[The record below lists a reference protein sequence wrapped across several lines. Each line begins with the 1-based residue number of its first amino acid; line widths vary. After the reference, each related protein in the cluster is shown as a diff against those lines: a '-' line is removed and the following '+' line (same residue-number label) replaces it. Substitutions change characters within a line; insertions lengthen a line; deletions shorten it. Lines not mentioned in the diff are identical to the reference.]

1 MSDGVESVR
10 GAARGEALARPG
22 TAADESAAG
31 TESALERIPDL
42 IPDRVERILLV
53 ASPYDAFMLDENGL
67 LTELIYSEYAELGLT
82 HAPEFTQVS
91 SAHAALDA
99 LTGGDFDLV
108 IMTQRLGDMD
118 IREMTR
124 RVHQVKADLPIV
136 LLVTNE
142 AELCALPGQAE
153 DELGV
158 DSVYV
163 WAGDAKIFLAL
174 IKAIED
180 RWNVD
185 HDTRLGGVGVVIL
198 IEDSRRF
205 RSSLLPIMYAE
216 LVAQTRAVMADGI
229 NRTHRLAR
237 MRARPKIL
245 VVETYE
251 DAVACFERYRDHL
264 FGVITD
270 VSFRRGGAQDPEAG
284 AELIRRIKQEC
295 PDLPILMQS
304 SEPANKALADGLGVS
319 FLHKRSSTLLED
331 VRAFMLHNFG
341 FGEFVFRLPE
351 GYEVA
356 RAADLRSMARVLTSV
371 PARALE
377 YHAARNH
384 FSNWL
389 RARTEFGLARRL
401 RLRALSDF
409 ADLEALRRYL
419 IGAFREALRQ
429 NRRGRVEDFA
439 RDRFDA
445 GSHMARIGGGSLGGK
460 ARGLAF
466 TDALLAHDDVER
478 AFPDVRIHVP
488 RCVVVG
494 TDVFDEFLESN
505 RLRLAALRND
515 NESWLA
521 WAFRTAELPPAVVQ
535 DLRTYLYQVF
545 EPLAVRSSSLLEDSE
560 HYPLA
565 GVYATYMLPNNHP
578 DIQVRLTQL
587 GDAIKLVYASTF
599 SVAARR
605 YLEATPHRIE
615 EEKMAVIIQ
624 PVVGRRRGTLYYPS
638 FAGVANSYNFYPFGH
653 MRPDDG
659 VAYVALGLGASVVD
673 GGQALRFC
681 PSHPQVL
688 PELGDGPQFVEQSQR
703 AFLSID
709 LADAGMMPSP
719 GDPRPVATIGLET
732 AAEQGTLDP
741 IGSVWSYENN
751 TFHDGLSRE
760 GAPVVTF
767 ARVLK
772 HDLFPLAPI
781 LERLLRVGR
790 AGMNG
795 PVEIEFAGN
804 LDPEQRELAVL
815 QMRPCA
821 GDRTAAPVEI
831 GHYPRDALLCQTP
844 QALGNGII
852 DGLRD
857 VVYVNPERFEPSLAD
872 QIASDVAACAD
883 QVRRGERRFLLIG
896 PGRWGSSNR
905 SLGVPVQWHQISGV
919 RVIVEASSDQFQ
931 VDPSQGSHF
940 FHNLTSMGVAYLTV
954 GPRAEGSFVDW
965 GWLGTAAARTDT
977 GRVRH
982 VELPAP
988 IEVRIDGRRSRAVI
1002 LKRAP
1007 EAWGSGAGGV

>member
-1 MSDGVESVR
+1 MP
-10 GAARGEALARPG
+10 ARPDQVADDADR
-22 TAADESAAG
+22 AAPGGGEP
-31 TESALERIPDL
+31 ALDARSDSIPEL
-42 IPDRVERILLV
+42 IPDRIERILLV

-67 LTELIYSEYAELGLT
+67 LTELIYSEYADLGLT

-91 SAHAALDA
+91 SAHAALQA
-99 LTGGDFDLV
+99 LHEGEFDLV

-118 IREMTR
+118 IRDVTR
-124 RVHQVKADLPIV
+124 RIHGVQPDLPVV

-142 AELCALPGQAE
+142 AELGALPGPAE
-153 DELGV
+153 DSLGV

-163 WAGDAKIFLAL
+163 WAGDAKIFLAI
-174 IKAIED
+174 IKAVED

-185 HDTRLGGVGVVIL
+185 HDTRSGGVGVIIL

-216 LVAQTRAVMADGI
+216 LVAQTRAVMADGL

-245 VVETYE
+245 VVET
-251 DAVACFERYRDHL
+251 FEAALECLTRYRDHL

-270 VSFRRGGAQDPEAG
+270 VSFRRGATQDPQAG
-284 AELIRRIKQEC
+284 AELIRQIKQEC

-304 SEPANKALADGLGVS
+304 SEPGNKALADALGVS

-331 VRAFMLHNFG
+331 VRAFMLNNFG
-341 FGEFVFRLPE
+341 FGDFVFRLPE

-356 RAADLRSMARVLTSV
+356 RAADLRAMVRELATV

-389 RARTEFGLARRL
+389 RARTEFDLARRL
-401 RLRALSDF
+401 RLRAVTDF

-419 IGAFREALRQ
+419 IAAFREALRQ

-466 TDALLAHDDVER
+466 TDALLAHSDVER
-478 AFPDVRIHVP
+478 AFPDVHIHVP

-494 TDVFDEFLESN
+494 SDVFDEFLESN

-515 NESWLA
+515 NEDWLA
-521 WAFRTAELPPAVVQ
+521 WAFRTAELPAPVVQ
-535 DLRTYLYQVF
+535 DLRTYLFQVF

-565 GVYATYMLPNNHP
+565 GVYATYMLPNNHA
-578 DIQVRLTQL
+578 DINVRLTQL
-587 GDAIKLVYASTF
+587 SDAIKLVYASTF
-599 SVAARR
+599 SAAARR

-615 EEKMAVIIQ
+615 EEKMAVIVQ
-624 PVVGRRRGTLYYPS
+624 PVVGRRRGTIYYPS

-659 VAYVALGLGASVVD
+659 VAYVALGLGAEVVD

-681 PSHPQVL
+681 PRHPQVL

-703 AFLSID
+703 AFLAVD
-709 LADAGMMPSP
+709 LGDAAVMPAP
-719 GDPRPVATIGLET
+719 GDPRPVASFGLDV
-732 AAEQGTLDP
+732 AAAHQTLDP
-741 IGSVWSYENN
+741 VGSVWSYENS
-751 TFHDGLSRE
+751 TFHDGLDRE

-767 ARVLK
+767 SRVLK

-781 LERLLRVGR
+781 IDRLLQIGR

-795 PVEIEFAGN
+795 PVEVEFAGN
-804 LDPEQRELAVL
+804 LDPQQREFAIL
-815 QMRPCA
+815 QMRPSA
-821 GDRTAAPVEI
+821 GDRTSAPVEI
-831 GHYPRDALLCQTP
+831 GRYPRDALLCQTP
-844 QALGNGII
+844 QALGNGVV
-852 DGLRD
+852 DGLCD
-857 VVYVNPERFEPSLAD
+857 VVYVKPDRFEPALAD
-872 QIASDVAACAD
+872 RIAADVAACAD
-883 QVRRGERRFLLIG
+883 HIRRAERRFLLIG

-905 SLGVPVQWHQISGV
+905 SLGVPVQWHQISGA
-919 RVIVEASSDQFQ
+919 RVIVEASSDLFQ

-965 GWLGTAAARTDT
+965 DWLAKAPAVSDSGC
-977 GRVRH
+977 VRH
-982 VELPAP
+982 VELPVP
-988 IEVRIDGRRSRAVI
+988 LEVRIDGRRSRAVI
-1002 LKRAP
+1002 LKCRP
-1007 EAWGSGAGGV
+1007 ESRGG